1 MTYAKEVNTLTE
13 KNSVGEKI
21 RQFRESHEMS
31 VEELAKESQ
40 SSVELIE
47 KLEAGELIP
56 SLTPLLKIARALGVR
71 LGTFLDDAPQT
82 GPVVVRN
89 GASDN
94 VVRFSGKSKSSEE
107 SALDFHSLAAD
118 KQARNM
124 EPFIIDV
131 HPFKNDE
138 EHELSSHEGEE
149 FIYILEGNI
158 EVIYGNETYTLT
170 VGDSI
175 YYDSVVPHDVHAA
188 GTEAKILAV
197 VYTPI

>member
-1 MTYAKEVNTLTE
+1 MTE

-21 RQFRESHEMS
+21 RQFRETKEMS

-71 LGTFLDDAPQT
+71 LGTFLDDMPQT

-89 GASDN
+89 GASGN
-94 VVRFSGKSKSSEE
+94 VVRFSGKSRDPEE
-107 SALDFHSLAAD
+107 SALEFHSLAAD
-118 KQARNM
+118 KQDRNM

-131 HPFKNDE
+131 HPFKHEE

-149 FIYILEGNI
+149 FIYVLDGSI
-158 EVIYGNETYTLT
+158 EVTYGKENYELAA
-170 VGDSI
+170 GDSI
-175 YYDSVVPHDVHAA
+175 YYDSVVPHDVHAT
-188 GTEAKILAV
+188 GSEARILAV
-197 VYTPI
+197 VYTPF